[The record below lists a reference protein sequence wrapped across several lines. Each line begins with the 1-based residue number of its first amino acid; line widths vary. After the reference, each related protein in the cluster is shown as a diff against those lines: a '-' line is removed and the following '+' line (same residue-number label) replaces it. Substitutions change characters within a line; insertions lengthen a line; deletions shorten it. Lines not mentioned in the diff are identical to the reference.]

1 MSAVPDVTVVIPVYN
16 TMPYL
21 TACLDSMAAQT
32 IGADRFEVVAVDDGS
47 TDGSGEELDR
57 FAAEH
62 PGLLRVVHQANSG
75 GPAAPCNAALEIA
88 RGRYVFFIGSDDYFG
103 PEALERMVDRA
114 DELGSDVLLCKM
126 VGVNGRKAP
135 DVFAEDVAD
144 APFPTP
150 ELAWALSNTKLFRR
164 ELVESE
170 GLRFPEGM
178 AVCSDVPFTLR
189 AMAKASKITIQ
200 SDYDS
205 YYAVKRE
212 TGGNLIYSTGP
223 VEWVHAA
230 EQIVA
235 AIEDLYGPGP
245 EREALMYRVFSR
257 EIAKCVQPQ
266 FLTADKSSRE
276 KFWEAVAGF
285 CDAHLT
291 EAIRE
296 RLPTEKRV
304 RISLAQRREWDRLED
319 AIREDAPRF
328 LIEDGRV
335 FVRYSGFREGCPDS
349 WYEATAERVIGR
361 LAKGIDP
368 VDLAWAGDRATG
380 FFLEYWFRVPVA
392 GLEPDAVG
400 VSAERLV
407 KAKGPAARRSV
418 PAGEFHV
425 HDVAA
430 EVELRP
436 DGDTTVLAARLPLG
450 DVAGTAGR
458 WSLRGHL
465 AMGPFVYDLPLT
477 AVKGPVE
484 RQGRPGNVSVDWGRK
499 SLIVVH
505 SSGKPSLK
513 RRVANLVGL
522 KPSRK

>member
-1 MSAVPDVTVVIPVYN
+1 MSTVPDVSVVIPVYN

-21 TACLDSMAAQT
+21 TACLDSMVAQT
-32 IGADRFEVVAVDDGS
+32 IGAGRVEVIAVDDGS
-47 TDGSGEELDR
+47 TDGSGAELDR

-62 PGLLRVVHQANSG
+62 PDLVRVVHQANSG
-75 GPAAPCNAALEIA
+75 GPAVPCNAGLELA

-103 PEALERMVDRA
+103 PEALERMVGRA
-114 DELGSDVLLCKM
+114 DELGSDVLLGKM

-135 DVFAEDVAD
+135 GVFEEDVAD

-164 ELVESE
+164 ELVEAE

-189 AMAKASKITIQ
+189 AMAKASKITIL
-200 SDYDS
+200 SDYDC

-230 EQIVA
+230 ERIVA
-235 AIEDLYGPGP
+235 AIESLYGPGP

-257 EIAKCVQPQ
+257 EIAKCVQPE
-266 FLTADKSSRE
+266 FLAADAPERE
-276 KFWEAVAGF
+276 KFWDAVAGF

-291 EAIRE
+291 EAIRAQ
-296 RLPTEKRV
+296 LPTEKRV
-304 RISLAQRREWDRLED
+304 KVSLAQAREWRLLE
-319 AIREDAPRF
+319 AVIREDAPGF
-328 LIEDGRV
+328 LVEDGRV
-335 FVRYSGFREGCPDS
+335 FVRYAGFREGRPDE
-349 WYEATAERVIGR
+349 WYEATAERVVGR
-361 LAKGIDP
+361 LVKGIDP
-368 VDLAWAGDRATG
+368 VDLAWAGDRAAG

-392 GLEPDAVG
+392 GLEPEAVG

-407 KAKGPAARRSV
+407 RAKGPAARRSV
-418 PAGEFHV
+418 PVAEFHP

-436 DGDTTVLAARLPLG
+436 DGDTTVVAARLPLAE
-450 DVAGTAGR
+450 VAAAPGR

-465 AMGPFVYDLPLT
+465 RMGPFVYDVPLT

-484 RQGRPGNVSVDWGRK
+484 RQGRPGSVTVDWGPK
-499 SLIVVH
+499 SHLVVH
-505 SSGKPSLK
+505 SAGRPSLK